1 MGKVKIKDLAT
12 EISITVKD
20 VLSKCKDLS
29 IIARSSA
36 SSISEDD
43 AAKIKISFSPDNDKV
58 KKSPRDVIKRSGA
71 KVTIRRKK
79 PPVFK
84 IEEKTE
90 DEQEVAKEKQAEEQ
104 VSKEEIKEEIK
115 TKQDSQPTK
124 TVTRETKRVYSP
136 AKTNERDVKPK
147 SKDDKQTNVTKEPP
161 AKIQKEFRSEDAKK
175 KTETKK
181 NKQVEKKKV
190 QIKPSKEEIIDEDA
204 MDVLR
209 KAVRAKLPGGRKE
222 YLISNNFAKKTRTQK
237 DSQSADEIDKE
248 NGIESNTRTKTKV
261 NKIKIQEKIII
272 TLLATK
278 LKAKIGQVISKA
290 SELGLKLTAKD
301 EIDSDEATIIAS
313 EFNYEVEVDSYNE
326 KSVLEEGFLRKDSD
340 IQMRPPIITVMGHVD
355 HGKTSLLDYI
365 RKSKV
370 VDKEHGGI
378 TQSIGAYSVNVNK
391 KNLVFIDTPG
401 HAAFSAMRS
410 RGASLTD
417 IIILVVAA
425 DDGVMPQTD
434 EAISHAKSSNVPIV
448 VAVNKIDKEDSNV
461 DSIKTQLSEKG
472 LTPEDWGGDTPFVPV
487 SALNGKGIDDLLE
500 IVVLQSDVME
510 LKANSKIPSSG
521 YILEAYLD
529 KGRGVVATLIPKEGE
544 IKRGDTILCGT
555 NSGRIRALIDDK
567 GKQLMTSAPSY
578 PVEILGL
585 DGVPEAGLQYNIVKN
600 DKIAK
605 DVIRNRLSN
614 IEDEKSFKSHTV
626 DLDFINS
633 DLQLL
638 QIKELPVI
646 VKADTQG
653 SLDALVSALLNF
665 ESEKCKA
672 KIVHSAV
679 GTINESDFMLAESTG
694 SIILGFSTNVEPKVQ
709 AMLDK
714 SSIRCETYKIIYEI
728 LDRIKELLEG
738 LLDPILEERVTGH
751 AEIREIFNLSKQGKI
766 AGCLV
771 NDGKAVRGHNIRV
784 KREDEIVFETTITS
798 LKRFKDDVKE
808 VASGFECGIGFE
820 NMEDI
825 KQGDTI
831 EIFTFDKINQTI

>member
-1 MGKVKIKDLAT
+1 MRKVKIKDLAT

-79 PPVFK
+79 APVFK

-434 EAISHAKSSNVPIV
+434 EAISHAKSANVPIV

-738 LLDPILEERVTGH
+738 LLDPIIEERVTGH

>member
-79 PPVFK
+79 APVFK

-147 SKDDKQTNVTKEPP
+147 SKDDKQTNVTKESP

-434 EAISHAKSSNVPIV
+434 EAISHAKSANVPIV

-500 IVVLQSDVME
+500 IIVLQSDVME

-614 IEDEKSFKSHTV
+614 IEDEKSFKPHTV

>member
-1 MGKVKIKDLAT
+1 MRKVKIKDLAT

-79 PPVFK
+79 APVFK

-434 EAISHAKSSNVPIV
+434 EAISHAKSANVPIV

-500 IVVLQSDVME
+500 IIVLQSDVME

>member
-1 MGKVKIKDLAT
+1 MRKVKIKDLAT

-43 AAKIKISFSPDNDKV
+43 AAKIKISFSPDNDEV

-79 PPVFK
+79 APVFK

-434 EAISHAKSSNVPIV
+434 EAISHAKSANVPIV